1 MRSTVWPQALHHLS
15 SSASP
20 CSCSQQA
27 LSNQLNSCL
36 NRQAIKAGETEDGDH
51 CSKSTR
57 RQNKPSFPLS
67 GPPNSPGDPERYL
80 SICGNKCLVP
90 RLSDIIA
97 FVWLSL
103 RAGIVSLCGPCW
115 PVERCC
121 REMAAHVCEEEAT
134 SVGEGNSKRLL
145 D

>member
-20 CSCSQQA
+20 CSCFQRA

-103 RAGIVSLCGPCW
+103 RAGIVSLWALLACGEVLQRDGCS
-115 PVERCC
+115 C
-121 REMAAHVCEEEAT
+121 
-134 SVGEGNSKRLL
+134 L
-145 D
+145 